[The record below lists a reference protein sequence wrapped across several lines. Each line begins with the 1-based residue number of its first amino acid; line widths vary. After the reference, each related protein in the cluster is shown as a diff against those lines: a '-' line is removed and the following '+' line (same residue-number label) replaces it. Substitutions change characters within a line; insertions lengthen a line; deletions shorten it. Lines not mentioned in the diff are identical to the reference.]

1 MIKKNYI
8 YLAFSISIFVHIA
21 IFFNL
26 RTNNDIRIKEI
37 LVLDL
42 SSHKEFIQP
51 IVTQPKKQKIFEEKK
66 KIEKKIEPPKKEVL
80 PKKKEIIKKL
90 PEKNVI
96 PIKKPDLK
104 LEKKTTIKE
113 TKKKIDSPKKNIEKP
128 LNIKKSQTIQNIKD
142 KQILINKEMA
152 SFLNLISSGINM
164 VAAKSYPKQSI
175 RRGEQG
181 TINVLITLNKEGKMM
196 NMDFLNKRPKRL
208 HDATEKILKNYE
220 FPTPPQ
226 VLMDKSNLLKIKIPV
241 NFILR

>member
-8 YLAFSISIFVHIA
+8 YLAFSISILVHIA

-66 KIEKKIEPPKKEVL
+66 KIEPPKKEVL

-104 LEKKTTIKE
+104 LEKKTTIKG
-113 TKKKIDSPKKNIEKP
+113 TKKKN
-128 LNIKKSQTIQNIKD
+128 
-142 KQILINKEMA
+142 
-152 SFLNLISSGINM
+152 
-164 VAAKSYPKQSI
+164 
-175 RRGEQG
+175 
-181 TINVLITLNKEGKMM
+181 
-196 NMDFLNKRPKRL
+196 
-208 HDATEKILKNYE
+208 
-220 FPTPPQ
+220 
-226 VLMDKSNLLKIKIPV
+226 
-241 NFILR
+241 

>member
-80 PKKKEIIKKL
+80 PKKKR
-90 PEKNVI
+90 NN
-96 PIKKPDLK
+96 
-104 LEKKTTIKE
+104 KKTSR
-113 TKKKIDSPKKNIEKP
+113 KKCNSNKK
-128 LNIKKSQTIQNIKD
+128 T
-142 KQILINKEMA
+142 
-152 SFLNLISSGINM
+152 
-164 VAAKSYPKQSI
+164 
-175 RRGEQG
+175 
-181 TINVLITLNKEGKMM
+181 
-196 NMDFLNKRPKRL
+196 
-208 HDATEKILKNYE
+208 
-220 FPTPPQ
+220 
-226 VLMDKSNLLKIKIPV
+226 
-241 NFILR
+241 